1 MHNISK
7 TQKDDMVY
15 NKMLDCR
22 DTFPD
27 LCSAAT
33 AGNLKQTVLCWALWV
48 FHWESWRESLC
59 DQLNTDQWPVT
70 AYYLICDHG
79 VWGCRTFCEALSEQ
93 RRATSR
99 LGLADKTLFREIKVL
114 RNREDVDVE
123 SASQVFTQSNV
134 QSNAMFDEFDLTIYQ
149 YHHDLC

>member
-48 FHWESWRESLC
+48 FQESLC
-59 DQLNTDQWPVT
+59 VTNWTLTSDQLRHIIW
-70 AYYLICDHG
+70 
-79 VWGCRTFCEALSEQ
+79 F
-93 RRATSR
+93 ATMVFLKLKYEVVEHFVKPWVNR
-99 LGLADKTLFREIKVL
+99 DGQLPDLGLLIK
-114 RNREDVDVE
+114 RSSEK
-123 SASQVFTQSNV
+123 SKF
-134 QSNAMFDEFDLTIYQ
+134 
-149 YHHDLC
+149 